1 MRKPLILLDCDGV
14 VNANVMRNPA
24 EAAVFNTGHDR
35 VAIPHE
41 AIAALRVLF
50 ELAEEVLWCTA
61 RRNEANVWITPYLA
75 QTRVLEEGEFPG
87 WITDGRSFG
96 EAGWTTDWKLDAVEA
111 DVRVKGARHKITGR
125 PVWWIED
132 FGWSIPKGR
141 SVIKYTDVVALG
153 IKPIDTAE
161 IGHLTLRQ
169 MLCSGIMDDYRLEGV
184 TGSIAKSLG
193 VRP

>member
-1 MRKPLILLDCDGV
+1 MRPLVLLDCDGV
-14 VNANVMRNPA
+14 VNANKVRNPA

-41 AIAALRVLF
+41 AIKALRVLF
-50 ELAEEVLWCTA
+50 DLAEEVLWCTA
-61 RRNEANVWITPYLA
+61 RRNSANEWITPYLA
-75 QTRVLEEGEFPG
+75 KARVLEEGTFPG
-87 WITDGRSFG
+87 WITDGRSFD
-96 EAGWTTDWKLDAVEA
+96 EAGWTTDWKLEAVTE
-111 DVRVKGARHKITGR
+111 DIRVWAARNAGR

-132 FGWSIPKGR
+132 FGWSMIGGR

-169 MLCSGIMDDYRLEGV
+169 MLRSGITRTEAL
-184 TGSIAKSLG
+184 
-193 VRP
+193 